1 MSRWPP
7 RCCASRWPAA
17 RNEVG
22 FRPSRRLPCPAMLDE
37 IAAARRDAV
46 ARAREV
52 ATVAD
57 ARAIEPELTG
67 RRSPLGQLKQ
77 RLGGLGPTQRKD
89 AGQALNAA
97 GAEGEGALSARGGGL
112 AAGERRHPLET
123 ERPDLTQA
131 PTRPNRRHLHP
142 PTP

>member
-77 RLGGLGPTQRKD
+77 RLGGLGPTERKD

-97 GAEGEGALSARGGGL
+97 VAQVERDPSTRVGEL
-112 AAGERRHPLET
+112 AAEERRHRLET
-123 ERPDLTQA
+123 ERLDLTERLS
-131 PTRPNRRHLHP
+131 RPKRR
-142 PTP
+142 